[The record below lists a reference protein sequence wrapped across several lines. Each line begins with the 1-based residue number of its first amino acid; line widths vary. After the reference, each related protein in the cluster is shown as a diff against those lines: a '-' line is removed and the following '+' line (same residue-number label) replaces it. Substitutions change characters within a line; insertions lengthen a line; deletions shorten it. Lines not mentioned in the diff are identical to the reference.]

1 LTRGV
6 SAAREEAL
14 DARAEVMRPRD
25 VRPRG
30 PWGAAWLRIRGDRW
44 TMVALVTLAI
54 VFLLALFGG
63 AVATRI
69 VGHDGARPFP
79 YAATGPHLT
88 PVGPWTRVAV
98 TAQTQIDDYGNIVP
112 PPKHAK
118 TTLLVLGADGTL
130 GRDELIRLLDGGR
143 TSLEIGLGAVLV
155 ALLIAVPIGSVA
167 GYFGGLVDAA
177 VSRFTETVMAFP
189 MLLFLVF
196 ATAKLAPVL
205 QDISYS
211 WVVPRG
217 VFADMLLIGAFT
229 SFYPTRLVRSQ
240 LLVLRNAE
248 FVDAAHMIGASD
260 ARILRRHL
268 LPHLVPM
275 MLVWGAIAVATNI
288 LLEVSLSFIGIGVPA
303 EVPTWG
309 SLLSNAWG
317 TIYSRSPLT
326 PTVWQ
331 TLFPT
336 LAILVTIIALNQISE
351 GVRRA
356 LDPARR

>member
-1 LTRGV
+1 LG
-6 SAAREEAL
+6 AAHEETL
-14 DARAEVMRPRD
+14 DARARGRRPREI
-25 VRPRG
+25 RPRG
-30 PWGAAWLRIRGDRW
+30 PWGAAWQRIRRDRW
-44 TMVALVTLAI
+44 TTVALGILAVVIVLALVGGAI
-54 VFLLALFGG
+54 V
-63 AVATRI
+63 TRI

-88 PVGPWTRVAV
+88 PVGPWAHVPA
-98 TAQTQIDDYGNIVP
+98 TAQTELDDYGNIVP
-112 PPKHAK
+112 PKKGAK
-118 TTLLVLGADGTL
+118 TTLLVLGADGSL

-143 TSLEIGLGAVLV
+143 TSLEIGLGAVIV
-155 ALLIAVPIGSVA
+155 ALLVAVPIGSVA
-167 GYFGGLVDAA
+167 GYFGGVVDAV

-196 ATAKLAPVL
+196 ATAKLAPTL
-205 QDISYS
+205 EGIAYS
-211 WVVPRG
+211 WVVPKG
-217 VFADMLLIGAFT
+217 VFADMLLIGLFT

-260 ARILRRHL
+260 RRILRRHL
-268 LPHLVPM
+268 FPHLVPTL
-275 MLVWGAIAVATNI
+275 LVWGAIAVATNI

-303 EVPTWG
+303 AVPTWG

-317 TIYSRSPLT
+317 TIYTRSLST

-336 LAILVTIIALNQISE
+336 LAILVTVVALNQVSE

-356 LDPARR
+356 LDPGLGR

>member
-1 LTRGV
+1 LG
-6 SAAREEAL
+6 AAHEEAL
-14 DARAEVMRPRD
+14 DARAQTARPRP
-25 VRPRG
+25 VQPRG
-30 PWGAAWLRIRGDRW
+30 PWKTAWLRIRRDRW
-44 TMVALVTLAI
+44 TMVALAALAVVI
-54 VFLLALFGG
+54 LAALIGG
-63 AVATRI
+63 AVVTRI

-79 YAATGPHLT
+79 YAATGTHLT
-88 PVGPWTRVAV
+88 PVGPWTRVPA
-98 TAQTQIDDYGNIVP
+98 TAQTQLDDYGNIVAP
-112 PPKHAK
+112 AKGAK
-118 TTLLVLGADGTL
+118 TTLLVLGADGSL

-143 TSLEIGLGAVLV
+143 TSLEIGIGAVIV
-155 ALLIAVPIGSVA
+155 ALLVAVPIGAAA

-205 QDISYS
+205 EGVNYS
-211 WVVPRG
+211 WVVPKG

-260 ARILRRHL
+260 LRILRRHL
-268 LPHLVPM
+268 FPHLVPTL
-275 MLVWGAIAVATNI
+275 LVWGAIAVATNI
-288 LLEVSLSFIGIGVPA
+288 LLEVSLSFIGIGVPPD
-303 EVPTWG
+303 VPTWG

-317 TIYSRSPLT
+317 TIYTRSLTT

-336 LAILVTIIALNQISE
+336 VAIFVTVVALNQVSE

-356 LDPARR
+356 LDPGARV

>member
-1 LTRGV
+1 MN
-6 SAAREEAL
+6 AARE
-14 DARAEVMRPRD
+14 DAVEPPRSEERRRAT
-25 VRPRG
+25 RPRG
-30 PWGAAWLRIRGDRW
+30 PWAAAWLRVRRDRW
-44 TMVALVTLAI
+44 TMVAVVALAVVI
-54 VFLLALFGG
+54 LLALLGG
-63 AVATRI
+63 AVASRL

-88 PVGPWTRVAV
+88 PVGPWTRVPE
-98 TAQTQIDDYGNIVP
+98 TSQTEIDDYGNIVP
-112 PPKHAK
+112 PPKGARA
-118 TTLLVLGADGTL
+118 TLLVLGGDGTL

-143 TSLEIGLGAVLV
+143 TSLEIGLGAVIV
-155 ALLIAVPIGSVA
+155 ALLVAVPIGSLA
-167 GYFGGLVDAA
+167 GYFGGLVDSA

-196 ATAKLAPVL
+196 ATAKLAPAFESVN
-205 QDISYS
+205 YS
-211 WVVPRG
+211 WVVPKG
-217 VFADMLLIGAFT
+217 VVVDMLLIGLFT

-268 LPHLVPM
+268 FPHLVPTL
-275 MLVWGAIAVATNI
+275 LVWGAIAVATNI

-303 EVPTWG
+303 SVPTWG

-317 TIYSRSPLT
+317 TIYTRGIST

-336 LAILVTIIALNQISE
+336 LAIFVTVVALNQISE

-356 LDPARR
+356 LDPAAYR

>member
-1 LTRGV
+1 LG
-6 SAAREEAL
+6 AAHEEAL
-14 DARAEVMRPRD
+14 DARTTVTRPRD

-30 PWGAAWLRIRGDRW
+30 PWGAAWLRIRRDRW
-44 TMVALVTLAI
+44 TMVALVTLALVI
-54 VFLLALFGG
+54 VLALVGG
-63 AVATRI
+63 AVVTRI

-79 YAATGPHLT
+79 YAATGSHLT
-88 PVGPWTRVAV
+88 PVGPWTRVPE
-98 TAQTQIDDYGNIVP
+98 TAQTQIDDYGTILP
-112 PPKHAK
+112 APKGAK
-118 TTLLVLGADGTL
+118 TTLLVLGADGSL

-143 TSLEIGLGAVLV
+143 TSLEIGLGAVIV
-155 ALLIAVPIGSVA
+155 ALLAAVPIGAAA
-167 GYFGGLVDAA
+167 GYFGGIVDAA

-205 QDISYS
+205 EGVSYS
-211 WVVPRG
+211 WVVPKG
-217 VFADMLLIGAFT
+217 VFADMLLIGLFT

-260 ARILRRHL
+260 TRILRRHL
-268 LPHLVPM
+268 FPHLVPTL
-275 MLVWGAIAVATNI
+275 LVWGAIAVATNI

-303 EVPTWG
+303 DVPTWG

-317 TIYSRSPLT
+317 TIYTRSPGS

-336 LAILVTIIALNQISE
+336 LAILVTVIALNQISE

-356 LDPARR
+356 LDPGARR